1 MPFYLFLNNVQPVWS
16 NTQLPCAWLAQQK
29 KKKEKAASTY
39 LDMHSLSSAVAWNMP
54 ACFFLVHG
62 CKTISRAAPLHTT
75 RASLPHS
82 SPCFS
87 GYIFFGQF
95 SSQYSTWSD
104 SVHMTPKRKRY
115 MKQIFNNLS
124 VLSHLDCVLCPK
136 RDHLF
141 QINCI
146 FPLGR
151 FVLTLHYC
159 KATQTLSQNRPRY
172 EICRWYHCNHV
183 VLAVR

>member
-1 MPFYLFLNNVQPVWS
+1 MEQYPITLRLTCS
-16 NTQLPCAWLAQQK
+16 TKKERK

-54 ACFFLVHG
+54 VCFFLVPG

-75 RASLPHS
+75 RAPLPLS
-82 SPCFS
+82 SPHFS
-87 GYIFFGQF
+87 RYIFLGQF
-95 SSQYSTWSD
+95 SSQYSTRSD
-104 SVHMTPKRKRY
+104 SVHVTPKRKRY

-151 FVLTLHYC
+151 FVLTLQYC
-159 KATQTLSQNRPRY
+159 KATQTISQNRPRY
-172 EICRWYHCNHV
+172 EISCWYHCNHYV
-183 VLAVR
+183 VLSVR